1 MKTQK
6 SESVNDTDTK
16 TEQTTKKKLKR
27 GYVSTEGAPHR
38 EGYKRPLGRKMKDEK
53 LVDNYIVANV
63 ATLGTEA
70 AETEKMRLAGYQEST
85 IQRGQQIQGT
95 QLYKERVEELR
106 DMLGGSVFSYAIS
119 VQERIERGE
128 HKTESLAQN
137 VKTLQTLVNISKAL
151 LPTIKRKE
159 VTTDPD
165 GNRVVVW
172 QTLNG

>member
-6 SESVNDTDTK
+6 SESVNDTDT
-16 TEQTTKKKLKR
+16 QTRPKKLKR
-27 GYVSTEGAPHR
+27 GYVSTEGSPHR

-63 ATLGTEA
+63 ATLGSEA

-128 HKTESLAQN
+128 HKTETLSQN
-137 VKTLQTLVNISKAL
+137 VKTLQLLVNISKAL

-159 VTTDPD
+159 VTTDPE